1 VFEPFPRFRRLLREL
16 GRRHVARVAII
27 YAAVAF
33 ACLEAADIII
43 PALGFPDWAIRWV
56 VVFALLGF
64 PITLILSWVYDLSPR
79 GITRTEP
86 SREGRGEPK
95 TDTARLVIV
104 AILMVASAA
113 LLVGAGIWSFRWS
126 FTETPVV
133 EMDRKS
139 IAVLPLLN
147 LDPED
152 EAGIFANGIHD
163 DLLSHLSKIQDLRVI
178 SRTSVLQ
185 YRDTELSAREIGQ
198 QLGAGT
204 ILEGSV
210 RRDRENE
217 RVRVVAQL
225 IDARTDDHI
234 WSETYD
240 RPSSDIFQVQTEI
253 AQQIARALEAELS
266 EEEIQQIEVASTV
279 DVVAAGLYW
288 EGQSYWDRR
297 ESRMDAQRAVRLFE
311 EAVTRDPSFAV
322 AHAALSRARMWLFW
336 KWPGFQEEAVLAS
349 ESLARATELA
359 PEAAETHLAQGF
371 FHFYGGGDYA
381 EAVVHL
387 EEALRLK
394 PSDTEAISAIAF
406 IQRRQGRWDEAV
418 EGLRRALE
426 LDRRSYT
433 LTFALGET
441 YLRLRRFEEADGTFR
456 RAVNI
461 APNVMGTYTERFRT
475 RLLATGDTVAA
486 REMIEDMPMRGVPMG
501 QSRLES
507 ALAIYRRDFQAA
519 VEAFESGRMR
529 SHESLALAYHLLG
542 NEEMT
547 AVYADSLRM
556 AMEAVLDAAGR
567 TIGPVQSNVVAQA
580 HAKLGIA
587 HALLGN
593 WAAAVREGTR
603 ATSMVPVGSE
613 GYTGT
618 LLPIDAFS
626 GTAHLQDLAVTYALI
641 GEQEGA
647 IDQLEAAVSVPSLV
661 TASELRLNPLYDT
674 LRDNPRFQALVALGE
689 QAP

>member
-1 VFEPFPRFRRLLREL
+1 MFEPFPQFRVLLREL

-64 PITLILSWVYDLSPR
+64 PITLILAWVYDLTPQ

-86 SREGRGEPK
+86 SREGRGEPR

-104 AILMVASAA
+104 AVLMIASGA

-126 FTETPVV
+126 FTESPVV
-133 EMDRKS
+133 ELDRKS
-139 IAVLPLLN
+139 IAVLPLVN

-198 QLGAGT
+198 QLGAGS

-266 EEEIQQIEVASTV
+266 EEEIQQIEVGSTV
-279 DVVAAGLYW
+279 DVAAAGLYW

-322 AHAALSRARMWLFW
+322 AHATLSRARMWLFW

-359 PEAAETHLAQGF
+359 PDAAETHLAQGF

-381 EAVVHL
+381 EALGHF
-387 EEALRLK
+387 EAVLRLK

-406 IQRRQGRWDEAV
+406 IHRRQGRWDEAV
-418 EGLRRALE
+418 EGLQRALE
-426 LDRRSYT
+426 LDRRSYA
-433 LTFALGET
+433 LNLALGET
-441 YLRLRRFEEADGTFR
+441 YLRMRRFEEADRMFQ

-501 QSRLES
+501 QSRLEA

-519 VEAFESGRMR
+519 VEGFESGRLR
-529 SHESLALAYHLLG
+529 SHENLALAYHLLG

-547 AVYADSLRM
+547 LVFADSLRM

-567 TIGPVQSNVVAQA
+567 TSGPVQSNVVAQA

-603 ATSMVPVGSE
+603 ATSMVPVGTE
-613 GYTGT
+613 GYAGT
-618 LLPIDAFS
+618 LLLIDAFS
-626 GTAHLQDLAVTYALI
+626 GTAHLRDLAVTYALI

-674 LRDNPRFQALVALGE
+674 LRDNPRFQALLVLGE

>member
-1 VFEPFPRFRRLLREL
+1 MFEPFPRFRRLLREL
-16 GRRHVARVAII
+16 GRRHVARVAVI

-43 PALGFPDWAIRWV
+43 PALGLPEWAIRWV

-64 PITLILSWVYDLSPR
+64 PITLILAWIYDLSPQ

-86 SREGRGEPK
+86 TVDGRSEPR

-104 AILMVASAA
+104 ALLMVASAA
-113 LLVGAGIWSFRWS
+113 LLVGTGIWSFRWS

-139 IAVLPLLN
+139 IAVLPLVN

-279 DVVAAGLYW
+279 DVEAAGLYW

-311 EAVTRDPSFAV
+311 EAVTLDPSFAV

-349 ESLARATELA
+349 EALARATELA
-359 PEAAETHLAQGF
+359 PDAAETHLAQGF

-381 EAVVHL
+381 EALGHF
-387 EEALRLK
+387 EEVLRLK

-406 IQRRQGRWDEAV
+406 IHRRQGRWDEAV
-418 EGLRRALE
+418 EGLQRALE
-426 LDRRSYT
+426 LDRRSYA
-433 LTFALGET
+433 LNLALGET
-441 YLRLRRFEEADGTFR
+441 YLRLRRFEEADRMFQ

-461 APNVMGTYTERFRT
+461 APEVMGTYTERFRT
-475 RLLATGDTVAA
+475 RLLSTGDTVAA
-486 REMIEDMPMRGVPMG
+486 REMIEDMPMPRLLTAGEPRAAGDTVAAEETIRDMPMPRPPGAGDTVAAREMIGDVPMRGVPRG
-501 QSRLES
+501 HSRLEA

-519 VEAFESGRMR
+519 VEGFESSRMR
-529 SHESLALAYHLLG
+529 SHENLALAYHLLG

-556 AMEAVLDAAGR
+556 AMEAVLGAAGR

-593 WAAAVREGTR
+593 WAA
-603 ATSMVPVGSE
+603 
-613 GYTGT
+613 
-618 LLPIDAFS
+618 
-626 GTAHLQDLAVTYALI
+626 
-641 GEQEGA
+641 
-647 IDQLEAAVSVPSLV
+647 
-661 TASELRLNPLYDT
+661 
-674 LRDNPRFQALVALGE
+674 
-689 QAP
+689 